1 MEGHVQQKLS
11 LIVTVA
17 DYDSVSYHAAARQVQ
32 QQKKSSLT
40 PVQWYHDVEQSHVLW
55 NAKDMYDV
63 YWIVQRIC
71 VLLNFVQNVF
81 LLFVPTQPATNW
93 YRTVNQLIRTHSA
106 EACELGVFNRPYA
119 NMAAFI
125 LLFCSYLI

>member
-1 MEGHVQQKLS
+1 MEGRVQQKLS

-17 DYDSVSYHAAARQVQ
+17 DYDSVSNAARQVQ

-40 PVQWYHDVEQSHVLW
+40 PAQWYHDVEQSQCCEMQGICVIS
-55 NAKDMYDV
+55 V

-125 LLFCSYLI
+125 LFFYSYLK